1 MEVTSMNSSNDY
13 KLVNFNVPKYLITNF
28 DYLVKFKR
36 VSRTSMLIHLMESYI
51 RREKKLM
58 EEDNS
63 LNKMLV
69 DVQQRNRKELFKNLK
84 KDMDEEYEPPMIP
97 KTDDRSW
104 DDYLRDTHQR
114 EDWTDISGVGF
125 LDRLGR

>member
-1 MEVTSMNSSNDY
+1 
-13 KLVNFNVPKYLITNF
+13 
-28 DYLVKFKR
+28 
-36 VSRTSMLIHLMESYI
+36 MLIHLMESYI

-69 DVQQRNRKELFKNLK
+69 DVQQRNRKDLFKNLK

-97 KTDDRSW
+97 LTTDRSW
-104 DDYLRDTHQR
+104 DDYLKDTNQR
-114 EDWTDISGVGF
+114 EDWSDISGVGF

>member
-97 KTDDRSW
+97 LTTDRSW
-104 DDYLRDTHQR
+104 DDYLKDTNQR
-114 EDWTDISGVGF
+114 EDWSDISGVGF

>member
-1 MEVTSMNSSNDY
+1 MGTHSLNFSTDH

-97 KTDDRSW
+97 MSSDERSW
-104 DDYLRDTHQR
+104 DDYHRDLK
-114 EDWTDISGVGF
+114 EKDWF
-125 LDRLGR
+125 